1 LEGGIILKSSTVNI
15 SFKKDLLTKIDEIAQ
30 EESRSRSEL
39 IREAA
44 RLYIEKK
51 NRWKEIFEY
60 GENRAAAQNIKEDE
74 ILKEIKQYRKEKQY
88 D

>member
-1 LEGGIILKSSTVNI
+1 MKSSTVNI